1 MTAALK
7 KGAVHGAFYHNR
19 CAIVSLKIFPKKVNL
34 HDYIATGILEKYVLG
49 LASPQE
55 ITEVEH
61 LRRLSPEI
69 RTELTEIEKRMEHML
84 MDTPVQPPVLAFH
97 QIVQRLDWEEPV
109 QQEPS
114 SPPHEKP
121 MYTLLSGKTMTISIW
136 WRCAFVAA
144 VMLAIVMAVA
154 ALYFYQRAH
163 VLEQMLWQR

>member
-1 MTAALK
+1 MRRVLT
-7 KGAVHGAFYHNR
+7 
-19 CAIVSLKIFPKKVNL
+19 VSLKIFPKKVNL

-69 RTELTEIEKRMEHML
+69 RTELTEIEKRMERML
-84 MDTPVQPPVLAFH
+84 MDTPVQPPVTAFH
-97 QIVQRLDWEEPV
+97 QIVQRLDWDEPQ
-109 QQEPS
+109 QQEPPA
-114 SPPHEKP
+114 PPREKP
-121 MYTLLSGKTMTISIW
+121 VYTLLSGKTMTISIW
-136 WRCAFVAA
+136 WRCAFVAV
-144 VMLAIVMAVA
+144 VMLAIAMAVA